1 MDLTIVVPVYN
12 AAAYL
17 PACLEQLQNQGFA
30 AGACEIVLVDDGS
43 VDDSPRLCDEYART
57 IDCVRAVHQGENRGA
72 GAARNR
78 GIEEARGDYL
88 YFFDA
93 DDAIEPGSLAR
104 LVERMKTDDLD
115 VLFFGARVVYESER
129 AEALHPQDADY
140 FRRIT
145 QPGIL
150 NGKAMFEHQV
160 RAGDFCAQPCVQICK
175 TSYVREGGVRFAEGM
190 VNEDNEFVIRS
201 MTADGRC
208 AMVPDTCYGYLVREG
223 SVTTDQSKGLA
234 RLRAH
239 MYLSDFCRAR
249 AYAARDA
256 GEDGLCEAFSML
268 DEWFVDC
275 AVEACDSM
283 VDGFPSTPLWPDNVM
298 AAADQRECYWRL
310 WQRQNIIRIQEG
322 SIADLDAKLSATR
335 AELDESRRETVAK
348 IEELDAAYAEIE
360 ALRSSVSFKVGRA
373 ITALPRAVKRALG
386 R

>member
-17 PACLEQLQNQGFA
+17 PACLEQLRDQGLA
-30 AGACEIVLVDDGS
+30 ENEYEIVLVDDGS
-43 VDDSPRLCDEYART
+43 VDDSPRLCDEYAR
-57 IDCVRAVHQGENRGA
+57 DLACVRAVHQGENRGA

-93 DDAIEPGSLAR
+93 DDSIEAGCLAR
-104 LVERMKTDDLD
+104 LVERMQADDLD
-115 VLFFGARVVYESER
+115 VLFFGAHVVYESER
-129 AEALHPQDADY
+129 AEEQHPQDADY

-150 NGKAMFEHQV
+150 SGKAMLEHQV
-160 RAGDFCAQPCVQICK
+160 RVGDFCAQPCVQVCK
-175 TSYVREGGVRFAEGM
+175 TSYVRDNGVRFAEGI

-208 AMVPDTCYGYLVREG
+208 AMASDLCYGYLVREG
-223 SVTTDQSKGLA
+223 SVTTGQSKGMA

-239 MYLSDFCRAR
+239 IYLSDFCRAR
-249 AYAARDA
+249 AYAAREA
-256 GEDGLCEAFSML
+256 GESGLCEAFSML

-283 VDGFPSTPLWPDNVM
+283 VEGFPSAPLWPDNVL

-310 WQRQNIIRIQEG
+310 WQRQNIIRTQEG
-322 SIADLDAKLSATR
+322 AIGDLDAKLQGVR
-335 AELDESRRETVAK
+335 AELEESRREMAARE
-348 IEELDAAYAEIE
+348 EELGKAYADIE
-360 ALRSSVSFKVGRA
+360 ALRGSASFRIGRA
-373 ITALPRAVKRALG
+373 ITALPRAVRNVLKR
-386 R
+386 

>member
-17 PACLEQLQNQGFA
+17 PACLEQLQSQGFA
-30 AGACEIVLVDDGS
+30 AGAYEIVLVDDGS

-57 IDCVRAVHQGENRGA
+57 IDCVRAVHQGGNRGA

-104 LVERMKTDDLD
+104 LVERMKADGLD

-190 VNEDNEFVIRS
+190 VNEDNEFVIKIH
-201 MTADGRC
+201 DGRRSLRHGARC
-208 AMVPDTCYGYLVREG
+208 VLRLSGARGLGDHRPEQGPGAPARPYVSVRF
-223 SVTTDQSKGLA
+223 LPRP
-234 RLRAH
+234 RLRC
-239 MYLSDFCRAR
+239 S
-249 AYAARDA
+249 
-256 GEDGLCEAFSML
+256 
-268 DEWFVDC
+268 
-275 AVEACDSM
+275 
-283 VDGFPSTPLWPDNVM
+283 
-298 AAADQRECYWRL
+298 
-310 WQRQNIIRIQEG
+310 
-322 SIADLDAKLSATR
+322 
-335 AELDESRRETVAK
+335 
-348 IEELDAAYAEIE
+348 
-360 ALRSSVSFKVGRA
+360 
-373 ITALPRAVKRALG
+373 
-386 R
+386 

>member
-1 MDLTIVVPVYN
+1 MRLPCARPLTNSGKRMKIFIWICLCCTEAIAGKTTPVTDAATAKWKYQEAPCWKPRLSSS
-12 AAAYL
+12 AAAP
-17 PACLEQLQNQGFA
+17 PAWGRRAIC
-30 AGACEIVLVDDGS
+30 AC
-43 VDDSPRLCDEYART
+43 
-57 IDCVRAVHQGENRGA
+57 
-72 GAARNR
+72 AARPPR
-78 GIEEARGDYL
+78 ASLRAR
-88 YFFDA
+88 
-93 DDAIEPGSLAR
+93 SLP
-104 LVERMKTDDLD
+104 D
-115 VLFFGARVVYESER
+115 
-129 AEALHPQDADY
+129 
-140 FRRIT
+140 
-145 QPGIL
+145 
-150 NGKAMFEHQV
+150 
-160 RAGDFCAQPCVQICK
+160 AQPCVLICK
-175 TSYVREGGVRFAEGM
+175 TSYVREGGVGFAEGM

-322 SIADLDAKLSATR
+322 SIADLDAKLAATR
-335 AELDESRRETVAK
+335 AELDESRRET
-348 IEELDAAYAEIE
+348 AA
-360 ALRSSVSFKVGRA
+360 
-373 ITALPRAVKRALG
+373 
-386 R
+386 